1 MDWYFIFVSHFQ
13 ISSIKFRAVP
23 LCLCVKVL
31 ASSVW
36 KQLQSVHFEDCKD
49 IILADLA
56 VMTQLEELIIGR
68 CCLLTQA
75 SRLLFECKRP
85 SLIELQLHCSHI
97 GVSDAGS
104 NFTWDDVPNLWHNLV
119 QLSIS
124 SPNPG
129 LTPNKV
135 RQIVPQFKKLVKLQL
150 SNVNLRYAEDKKLA
164 YQLIDELEWIGR
176 GTCLEFISPQRGATP
191 CRVI

>member
-1 MDWYFIFVSHFQ
+1 M
-13 ISSIKFRAVP
+13 
-23 LCLCVKVL
+23 
-31 ASSVW
+31 
-36 KQLQSVHFEDCKD
+36 
-49 IILADLA
+49 LADLA

-68 CCLLTQA
+68 WCSTKESLKPIQAETFLPRLKKLKTVSCLLSQA

-104 NFTWDDVPNLWHNLV
+104 NFTWDDVPNLWPNLV

-129 LTPNKV
+129 LTSNKV

-150 SNVNLRYAEDKKLA
+150 SNVNLQYAEDKKLA
-164 YQLIDELEWIGR
+164 
-176 GTCLEFISPQRGATP
+176 FIN
-191 CRVI
+191 